1 MLISYSVE
9 GKSPL
14 GAEELAKIAQV
25 ISDAVNNKIPRNI
38 GLAFVTEK
46 KIRELNQHYAEN
58 DYVTD
63 VLSFEYGT
71 DDSLGDIA
79 ICEKVAK
86 QQAIENSVSLKSE
99 LSLLVIHGTLHLLGY
114 DHQSK
119 ADTASLDWMQGDIMK
134 TLGYEYRDFKW
145 LH

>member
-1 MLISYSVE
+1 MSITYSVE
-9 GKSPL
+9 DKSPL
-14 GAEELAKIAQV
+14 GVEELAKIGQA
-25 ISDAVNNKIPRNI
+25 ISATTNNKIPRNI
-38 GLAFVTEK
+38 GLAFVTAK
-46 KIRELNQHYAEN
+46 KIRELNKHYAEN

-71 DDSLGDIA
+71 DESLGDIA

-86 QQAIENSVSLKSE
+86 LQAKEHSVSEKSE

-119 ADTASLDWMQGDIMK
+119 ADTASLDWLQGDIMK
-134 TLGYEYRDFKW
+134 SLNYEYRDFKW